1 MSQNM
6 PKRDLQGQ
14 SGVVLIEALL
24 GILIFSIGILA
35 LIGMQSVAV
44 KNTTDARYRTEAAYL
59 ASSVVSQMR
68 LDMANIALYPDS
80 NTGSYAPRTDWR
92 NQVEA
97 TLPGINIATVQRVP
111 SISIVPGPTYAG
123 DSDAPSQITVV
134 VRWLQPGETQER
146 KFEIVSML
154 SRDLP

>member
-6 PKRDLQGQ
+6 PRRDLQGQ

-44 KNTTDARYRTEAAYL
+44 KNTVDARYRTEAAYL

-68 LDMANIALYPDS
+68 LDMANITLYPDT
-80 NTGSYAPRTDWR
+80 NTGSYAPRTTWR
-92 NQVEA
+92 SQVEA
-97 TLPGINIATVQRVP
+97 TLPGINVASVQRVP
-111 SISIVPGPTYAG
+111 SINLVPGPTYAG
-123 DSDAPSQITVV
+123 DLDAPSQITVV

-146 KFEIVSML
+146 RFEMVGMVS
-154 SRDLP
+154 RQ

>member
-1 MSQNM
+1 MLRHQ
-6 PKRDLQGQ
+6 LGGQ
-14 SGVVLIEALL
+14 RGVVLIEALL

-59 ASSVVSQMR
+59 ASSAVSQMR
-68 LDMANIALYPDS
+68 LDMANITLYPDS
-80 NTGSYAPRTDWR
+80 NTASYAPRTTWR

-97 TLPGINIATVQRVP
+97 TLPGIKIASAQRVP
-111 SISIVPGPTYAG
+111 SISIAPGPTYAG
-123 DSDAPSQITVV
+123 DTDPPSQVTVIV
-134 VRWLQPGETQER
+134 LWLQPGETQER
-146 KFEIVSML
+146 RFEIVSLL

>member
-44 KNTTDARYRTEAAYL
+44 KNTVDARYRTEAAYL

-68 LDMANIALYPDS
+68 LDMANITLYPDS
-80 NTGSYAPRTDWR
+80 NTSAYAPRTIWR

-97 TLPGINIATVQRVP
+97 TLPGINIASTQRVP
-111 SISIVPGPTYAG
+111 SISIAAGPTYAG
-123 DSDAPSQITVV
+123 DADPPSQITVV
-134 VRWLQPGETQER
+134 ILWLQPGETQER
-146 KFEIVSML
+146 RFEIVGMV
-154 SRDLP
+154 SRQ

>member
-1 MSQNM
+1 MTRIDMGKQA
-6 PKRDLQGQ
+6 
-14 SGVVLIEALL
+14 GVVLIEALL

-59 ASSVVSQMR
+59 GNGILGQIR
-68 LDMANIALYPDS
+68 LDIANLNQYADV
-80 NTGSYAPRTDWR
+80 NVATYAPRTTWR

-97 TLPGINIATVQRVP
+97 TLPGINIASVQRVP
-111 SISIVPGPTYAG
+111 SISLVPGPTYAG
-123 DSDAPSQITVV
+123 DLDAPNQITVV

-146 KFEIVSML
+146 RFEIVSFL
-154 SRDLP
+154 SRDVL